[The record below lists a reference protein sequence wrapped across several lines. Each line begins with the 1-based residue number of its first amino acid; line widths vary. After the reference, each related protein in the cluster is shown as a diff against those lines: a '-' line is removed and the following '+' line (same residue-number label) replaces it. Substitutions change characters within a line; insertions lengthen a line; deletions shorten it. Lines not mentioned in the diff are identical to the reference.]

1 MEILR
6 YDRGIHQKERKYDMK
21 HWNERGTGLLLCLCI
36 AIPCWML
43 GRALPVIGGP
53 VFGHPGRA
61 WLSPC
66 LSGIRAGSGGH
77 RLHIKNNPAICR
89 DPAWLRTE
97 SVGGRQGG
105 RSVPAHHPVHHHHL
119 PGGVL
124 PSAQAAAYP
133 LQHLYPG
140 GSGLIRLRRL
150 RPSRPPPRSSA
161 RTTRRSPSPSRS
173 SSCSMWRPP
182 SCSPPWAACWV

>member
-6 YDRGIHQKERKYDMK
+6 YDRGTHPKERKYDMK
-21 HWNERGTGLLLCLCI
+21 HWNERGPGCCC
-36 AIPCWML
+36 ACASPFPAGCWA
-43 GRALPVIGGP
+43 GRSRSSAGRCSPSW
-53 VFGHPGRA
+53 RA

-66 LSGIRAGSGGH
+66 LSGIRAGLRRASPTH
-77 RLHIKNNPAICR
+77 QNNPAICR

-140 GSGLIRLRRL
+140 GSGSSVCGGSAIAATAPVIGADDGGDRPVHLGHLPVQCGGRLL
-150 RPSRPPPRSSA
+150 FP
-161 RTTRRSPSPSRS
+161 TLGG
-173 SSCSMWRPP
+173 
-182 SCSPPWAACWV
+182 CWV